1 MLASS
6 NAAPAFTE
14 KGFSNWENAMQKKKG
29 FQKQESSDSHVK
41 AVARYV
47 MAPAVIDDIRD
58 LLSEHAS
65 EKNKNWKILLS
76 ILSNIRYLTRQALP
90 FRGDWNTE
98 TLSMSTLYDSI
109 CDNHRIEYLVACL
122 GQAVYALQPAN
133 SGLWF
138 KKNFPVLLRRL

>member
-1 MLASS
+1 M
-6 NAAPAFTE
+6 E
-14 KGFSNWENAMQKKKG
+14 KKKG

-47 MAPAVIDDIRD
+47 MAPATVIDDIRD
-58 LLSEHAS
+58 LLSERPAS
-65 EKNKNWKILLS
+65 EKNKNKNILLS

>member
-65 EKNKNWKILLS
+65 EKNKN
-76 ILSNIRYLTRQALP
+76 
-90 FRGDWNTE
+90 
-98 TLSMSTLYDSI
+98 
-109 CDNHRIEYLVACL
+109 
-122 GQAVYALQPAN
+122 
-133 SGLWF
+133 
-138 KKNFPVLLRRL
+138 